1 MASGCFGLRLRRGSV
16 EGMFANARWPL
27 MFLRRFSRACVH
39 FRTYFFR
46 ASHGKETPLSS
57 RRLRA
62 RTKAASI
69 GKSLAGR
76 VTDAPLAT
84 RIVGLR
90 RLDRRRSNPRE
101 LSHLKAMPA

>member
-46 ASHGKETPLSS
+46 ASDGKETRLSS
-57 RRLRA
+57 REV
-62 RTKAASI
+62 ASTDESC
-69 GKSLAGR
+69 KHR
-76 VTDAPLAT
+76 EVT
-84 RIVGLR
+84 
-90 RLDRRRSNPRE
+90 RRSRE
-101 LSHLKAMPA
+101 PMRYWLPALLAFAVSTGAVPTLVNCRI